1 MVAGILSLLLGIAGA
16 ASSGSQ
22 KIVGYYPSW
31 GIYQGFTWKQIDYSQ
46 VTHVAWSF
54 AMVDSLTGAM
64 IGPEEQKESDDLDSL
79 VKAAHARGVKVLV
92 SLGGATGSSAFPPM
106 ARVAAKRERFCRE
119 VTEFVRSRNLDGA
132 DMDWEWSG
140 TPLAADTAA
149 YPLLLNQLRDSLGSS
164 RILSAAL
171 PASDWGGRWFDI
183 PRIVDA
189 LDWIGVMTYDMTGD
203 WDEYSGY
210 NSPLFVNPRK
220 VGSHAVADWS
230 VASSMDYWNRK
241 RGVPKSKLLIG
252 QPSYGFVFSGA
263 TAPGATYSGTAT
275 YSAYRSIVA
284 ALPTWARHWDDTAK
298 ANWATT
304 PGGEYVTWDDPRT
317 AAMKARWAKEN
328 GYAGAIVWEL
338 SQDYS
343 AASGHPIMDSLSR
356 ILLGDPVSVAS
367 RGASADGIRWVGNNV
382 VAELAGDEVGIL
394 EIVDLRGRVLR
405 ATRGRGPVLRTSL
418 DGIRPGVVVVRATS
432 GVLGARSRRI
442 LVQTPD

>member
-1 MVAGILSLLLGIAGA
+1 MILSLLLGCAGA
-16 ASSGSQ
+16 VASQPQ

-31 GIYQGFTWKQIDYSQ
+31 GIYQGFTWKQVDYAQ

-54 AMVDSLTGAM
+54 ALADSLTGAL
-64 IGPEEQKESDDLDSL
+64 IGPEGKKESDDLDSL
-79 VKAAHARGVKVLV
+79 VEAAHARGVKVLV
-92 SLGGATGSSAFPPM
+92 SLGGATGSGAFPPM
-106 ARVAAKRERFCRE
+106 ARVAARRERFCHE

-140 TPLAADTAA
+140 TPSAADTAA
-149 YPLLLNQLRDSLGSS
+149 YPILLNQLRDSLGTS

-171 PASDWGGRWFDI
+171 PASDWGGRWFDMG
-183 PRIVDA
+183 RIVDV

-203 WDEYSGY
+203 WDGFSRY

-220 VGSHAVADWS
+220 AASGTVADWS

-252 QPSYGFVFSGA
+252 QPVYGFVFSGA
-263 TAPGATYSGTAT
+263 TAPGATYSGAAT
-275 YSAYRSIVA
+275 YSDYRSIVE
-284 ALPTWARHWDDTAK
+284 ALPTWTRHWDDTAK

-304 PGGEYVTWDDPRT
+304 PAGEYVTWDDPRT

-343 AASGHPIMDSLSR
+343 AASGHPIMDSLAKV
-356 ILLGDPVSVAS
+356 LLDDPVSVAR
-367 RGASADGIRWVGNNV
+367 RGAKNNGIRQTGGEVVLDLADGESGIM
-382 VAELAGDEVGIL
+382 EL
-394 EIVDLRGRVLR
+394 VDLRGRVLR
-405 ATRGRGPVLRTSL
+405 AARGRGPTLRASL
-418 DGIRPGVVVVRATS
+418 DGIRPGVV
-432 GVLGARSRRI
+432 LARTDRGPRIAI
-442 LVQTPD
+442 LVAGMPRR

>member
-16 ASSGSQ
+16 ASSAAQ

-54 AMVDSLTGAM
+54 AMVDSLTGAL

-79 VKAAHARGVKVLV
+79 VKAAHAHGVKVLV

-106 ARVAAKRERFCRE
+106 ARVAAKRERFCHE

-140 TPLAADTAA
+140 PDSVIKRDTAA
-149 YPLLLNQLRDSLGSS
+149 YSLLLNQLRDSLGSS

-230 VASSMDYWNRK
+230 VASSMDYWNGR
-241 RGVPKSKLLIG
+241 RGVPKSKLLFG
-252 QPSYGFVFSGA
+252 QPSYGFVFAEGS
-263 TAPGATYSGTAT
+263 APGAIRKGAAT
-275 YSAYRSIVA
+275 YSDYRSIVD
-284 ALPTWARHWDDTAK
+284 ALPTWTRHWDDTAK

-343 AASGHPIMDSLSR
+343 AASGHPIMDSLAKVLS
-356 ILLGDPVSVAS
+356 GDPVSVAS
-367 RGASADGIRWVGNNV
+367 RGATGGGIRRVGNNV
-382 VAELAGDEVGIL
+382 FVELADGESGTL
-394 EIVDLRGRVLR
+394 ELVDPRGRVLR
-405 ATRGRGPVLRTSL
+405 STVGRGPVLRTSL
-418 DGIRPGVVVVRATS
+418 DGIRPGVV
-432 GVLGARSRRI
+432 LARTDRGSRTPI
-442 LVQTPD
+442 LVVGMPPR